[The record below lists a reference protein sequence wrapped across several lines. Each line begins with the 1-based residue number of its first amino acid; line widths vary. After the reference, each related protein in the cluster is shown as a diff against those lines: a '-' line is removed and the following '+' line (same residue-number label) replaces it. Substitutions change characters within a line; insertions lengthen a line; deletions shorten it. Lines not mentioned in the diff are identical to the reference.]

1 MAAYG
6 LASAPQIGPTFAMLA
21 GATARAGRDATH
33 PNKHCRVVD
42 SQLRKAYH
50 ASALS
55 ARLAC
60 TNSFLLVY
68 LEGILQDLSGLLQEL
83 LLQ

>member
-1 MAAYG
+1 
-6 LASAPQIGPTFAMLA
+6 MLA
-21 GATARAGRDATH
+21 GATARAGKDAIH
-33 PNKHCRVVD
+33 PSKHCRVVD

-60 TNSFLLVY
+60 TNSLLLVY
-68 LEGILQDLSGLLQEL
+68 LEGILQDLSSTLTSEDIPEASWVVDMLI
-83 LLQ
+83 

>member
-1 MAAYG
+1 MLNGAMAR
-6 LASAPQIGPTFAMLA
+6 T
-21 GATARAGRDATH
+21 GRDATH
-33 PNKHCRVVD
+33 PNKHGRIIE

-60 TNSFLLVY
+60 TNSRLLVY
-68 LEGILQDLSGLLQEL
+68 LESLLQDLSSTLTEEESIPETVDWLTC
-83 LLQ
+83 